1 MYGTKH
7 FWKQIQWDFFTIIV
21 FITAMILLGKYKTC
35 SEFIGMCLLV
45 QKGRQ
50 MKAGKLQNKT

>member
-1 MYGTKH
+1 MEPNTFGK
-7 FWKQIQWDFFTIIV
+7 KIQWDFFIIIL
-21 FITAMILLGKYKTC
+21 FITVMILLGKYKTC